1 MKQAEKIQ
9 QLRLGISSQIET
21 SLQDLFQKL
30 FEKLDDVAFNLGA
43 NSEEMLDILQ
53 DEWDNFDVSEEYRAW
68 ISEAWE

>member
-21 SLQDLFQKL
+21 SLQGLFQKL